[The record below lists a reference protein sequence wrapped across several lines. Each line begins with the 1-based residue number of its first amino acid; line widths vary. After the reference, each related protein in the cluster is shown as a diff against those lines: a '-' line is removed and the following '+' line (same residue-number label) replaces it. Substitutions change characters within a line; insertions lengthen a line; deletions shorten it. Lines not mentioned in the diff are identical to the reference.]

1 MAETPQ
7 AAHRPRP
14 LSPFLTVYRWTPT
27 MATSIT
33 HRVTGVGMAAG
44 MAVIAWWLMA
54 AASGPEVFN
63 SFTGLASSV
72 LGIRHLFWDVG
83 YGFPP
88 KAANQWSVLIIVLS
102 LLIPAA
108 LFALAYAGFG
118 GFYYRASKRR
128 CIVSKA
134 WGRRTPA
141 SPISGASG
149 LRLLR

>member
-63 SFTGLASSV
+63 GFTGLASSV
-72 LGIRHLFWDVG
+72 LGQIILFGFAWALAFHLLNGIRHLFWDVG

-118 GFYYRASKRR
+118 GFYQ
-128 CIVSKA
+128 
-134 WGRRTPA
+134 
-141 SPISGASG
+141 
-149 LRLLR
+149 